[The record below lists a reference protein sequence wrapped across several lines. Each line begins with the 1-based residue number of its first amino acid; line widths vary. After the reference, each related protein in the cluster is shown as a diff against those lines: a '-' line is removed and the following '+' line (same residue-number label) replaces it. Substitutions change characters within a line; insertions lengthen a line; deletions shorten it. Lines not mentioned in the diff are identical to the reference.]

1 MVKTVLN
8 NFTNSHLFIF
18 LKKEFKL
25 YTVLKTKKERS
36 TRNQIHK
43 AEQILFLALREN

>member
-8 NFTNSHLFIF
+8 NFTNSRLFRS

-25 YTVLKTKKERS
+25 YIQLGART
-36 TRNQIHK
+36 H
-43 AEQILFLALREN
+43 